1 MNTRSQSA
9 SANFTS
15 AGGATGADGTG
26 LAEGIN
32 LFRRQPRQARSREM
46 AERILR
52 ATVAHLDEEGGRNL
66 TTNHIARRAGV
77 DIASLY
83 RYFGSKEAIL
93 VELTERWIA
102 GIQAIH
108 DKHREHMRQGMP
120 LLAMLR
126 SVTNEVDAMPEGRW
140 AYRELAQLM
149 ETLPPL
155 RALEEAHSARIVD
168 FWAQALA
175 HHGSPWPMPRL
186 QVFARLFYVQIDAA
200 LLLAAQLPA
209 AQAAD
214 IRRWH
219 GRAVVQLLRQALP
232 RRRQRLSGGGREPRR
247 PAPPPPAKPRAV

>member
-1 MNTRSQSA
+1 MTTAPNTVP
-9 SANFTS
+9 ANFP
-15 AGGATGADGTG
+15 APGGTTAAPQE
-26 LAEGIN
+26 ASSEGIN

-52 ATVAHLDEEGGRNL
+52 ATVEHLEAEGGHTL

-108 DKHREHMRQGMP
+108 ERHRERMLAGMP

-126 SVTNEVDAMPEGRW
+126 SITDDVEQMPEGRW

-155 RALEEAHSARIVD
+155 QALEIEHSAYIVD

-175 HHGSPWPMPRL
+175 HHGSPWPAQRL

-232 RRRQRLSGGGREPRR
+232 RKRTGLSGGRGRLR
-247 PAPPPPAKPRAV
+247 PAPPPPARPPAA

>member
-1 MNTRSQSA
+1 MTTRSDA
-9 SANFTS
+9 TPPNLPPPE
-15 AGGATGADGTG
+15 GATGAAGAPTVNG
-26 LAEGIN
+26 VN
-32 LFRRQPRQARSREM
+32 LFRRQPRQARSKDM

-52 ATVAHLDEEGGRNL
+52 ATVEHLEVEGGRTL

-102 GIQAIH
+102 GIRAIH
-108 DKHREHMRQGMP
+108 ERHRERMRAGMP

-126 SVTNEVDAMPEGRW
+126 SITDDVEQMPEGRW

-155 RALEEAHSARIVD
+155 QALEIEHSAYIVD

-175 HHGSPWPMPRL
+175 HHGAPWPLQRL

-232 RRRQRLSGGGREPRR
+232 RGRDSVSGERGRPQL
-247 PAPPPPAKPRAV
+247 APPPPAKPQAA

>member
-1 MNTRSQSA
+1 MTTRPSSTP
-9 SANFTS
+9 ANLP
-15 AGGATGADGTG
+15 AGEGSTGADAAAPPNG
-26 LAEGIN
+26 LN

-52 ATVAHLDEEGGRNL
+52 ATVAHLEAEGGRHL

-108 DKHREHMRQGMP
+108 ERHRILMLDKGMP

-126 SVTNEVDAMPEGRW
+126 SITADIDQMPEGRW

-149 ETLPPL
+149 DTLPPL
-155 RALEEAHSARIVD
+155 RALEVEHSARIAT
-168 FWAQALA
+168 FWAQALQ
-175 HHGSPWPMPRL
+175 HHGSPWPPARL
-186 QVFARLFYVQIDAA
+186 KVFARLFYVQIDAA
-200 LLLAAQLPA
+200 LLLAAQLSEA
-209 AQAAD
+209 EAAD
-214 IRRWH
+214 VRRWH

-232 RRRQRLSGGGREPRR
+232 RGRKT
-247 PAPPPPAKPRAV
+247 AGPPA

>member
-1 MNTRSQSA
+1 MTNPSNA
-9 SANFTS
+9 VPANFTPP
-15 AGGATGADGTG
+15 AGATGATG
-26 LAEGIN
+26 ETVSEGAGIN
-32 LFRRQPRQARSREM
+32 LFRRQPRQARSRDM

-52 ATVAHLDEEGGRNL
+52 ATVAHLDEEGGRTL

-108 DKHREHMRQGMP
+108 DKHQTHMRQGMP

-155 RALEEAHSARIVD
+155 RALEVEHSARIVD

-175 HHGSPWPMPRL
+175 YHGSPWPMPRL

-232 RRRQRLSGGGREPRR
+232 RQRQRGRGEPG
-247 PAPPPPAKPRAV
+247 PPAR